1 MEKQNDN
8 MDSITIQIQTKNK
21 LKEKSFEKITIQ
33 IPTKDEVTDQLKDR
47 VVNRLATKRKK
58 IQSFGTKNH

>member
-8 MDSITIQIQTKNK
+8 MDSITIQIQTKDK
-21 LKEKSFEKITIQ
+21 LKEKSKKKITIQ

-47 VVNRLATKRKK
+47 VVSRMAAERKNTKFWDKK
-58 IQSFGTKNH
+58 

>member
-21 LKEKSFEKITIQ
+21 LKEKSKKITIQ
-33 IPTKDEVTDQLKDR
+33 IPTKDEVADQLKDR
-47 VVNRLATKRKK
+47 VVSRLAAERKYTKFWDKK
-58 IQSFGTKNH
+58 